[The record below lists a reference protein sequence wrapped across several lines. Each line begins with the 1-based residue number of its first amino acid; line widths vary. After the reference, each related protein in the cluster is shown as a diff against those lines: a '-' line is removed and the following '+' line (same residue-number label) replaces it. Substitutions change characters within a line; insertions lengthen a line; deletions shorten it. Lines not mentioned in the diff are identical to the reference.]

1 MCSHRWQPL
10 LSAATA
16 AGVVLFGVLL
26 RPLTD
31 PGFYG
36 GGGLLGTLEGLH
48 LVPAAP

>member
-1 MCSHRWQPL
+1 MRTCSHRFQPL

-26 RPLTD
+26 RPLTE

-36 GGGLLGTLEGLH
+36 GGGLLGTLRS
-48 LVPAAP
+48 VAPAAA

>member
-1 MCSHRWQPL
+1 MHMCSHRFQPL

-26 RPLTD
+26 RPLTE

-36 GGGLLGTLEGLH
+36 GDGLLGTLNSLK
-48 LVPAAP
+48 P